1 MQGAKLMIYLGIDTS
16 NSPLSL
22 ALIEDGRVLIEET
35 SNLKINHSL
44 TAMPAIEEMM
54 KKAKITPAELTHIAV
69 AEGPGSYT
77 GVRIGLTIAKTL
89 AWSLKIPLHLVS
101 SLKVLAANE
110 QGFEGL
116 VCPIMDARRGT
127 AFIGLYEGIGLA
139 SVLADQHS
147 DVKEFLLKIKE
158 LNRPVLF
165 TGVDVKLHEEL
176 ITEVLGV
183 EAQWSEVSNRLPR
196 ASNLIMLAQKSEES
210 AVHHAVPEYRRITEA
225 EANYNKAQE
234 GKSL

>member
-1 MQGAKLMIYLGIDTS
+1 MIYLGIDTS
-16 NSPLSL
+16 NSPLSI
-22 ALIEDGRVLIEET
+22 ALIEDERILIEET

-54 KKAKITPAELTHIAV
+54 KKAKITPADLTHIAV

-101 SLKVLAANE
+101 SLKVLAANG

-127 AFIGLYEGIGLA
+127 AFIGLYEGVGLIP
-139 SVLADQHS
+139 VFADQHS
-147 DVKEFLLKIKE
+147 EVKEFLLKIKE

-165 TGVDVKLHEEL
+165 TGVDAKLHEAL
-176 ITEVLGV
+176 ITEVLG
-183 EAQWSEVSNRLPR
+183 EQAQWSEVSNRLPR
-196 ASNLIMLAQKSEES
+196 ASNLIVLAQKSEKS

-225 EANYNKAQE
+225 EANYNKTQE
-234 GKSL
+234 GKSV

>member
-22 ALIEDGRVLIEET
+22 ALVEDGRVLIEET

-54 KKAKITPAELTHIAV
+54 KKAKVAPADLTHIAV

-89 AWSLKIPLHLVS
+89 AWSLKIPLYLVS
-101 SLKVLAANE
+101 SLKVLAANGK
-110 QGFEGL
+110 GFDGL

-127 AFIGLYEGIGLA
+127 AFIGLYEGL
-139 SVLADQHS
+139 SLNTVFADRHS
-147 DVKEFLLKIKE
+147 DVREFLLKIKE
-158 LNRPVLF
+158 FNRPVLF
-165 TGVDVKLHEEL
+165 TGVDAELHQVL
-176 ITEVLGV
+176 IKEVLG
-183 EAQWSEVSNRLPR
+183 EQAQWSEVSNRLPR
-196 ASNLIMLAQKSEES
+196 ASNLILLAQESKES

-234 GKSL
+234 GKAL

>member
-1 MQGAKLMIYLGIDTS
+1 MLAVGQL
-16 NSPLSL
+16 LSACMKAL
-22 ALIEDGRVLIEET
+22 A
-35 SNLKINHSL
+35 
-44 TAMPAIEEMM
+44 
-54 KKAKITPAELTHIAV
+54 
-69 AEGPGSYT
+69 
-77 GVRIGLTIAKTL
+77 
-89 AWSLKIPLHLVS
+89 
-101 SLKVLAANE
+101 
-110 QGFEGL
+110 
-116 VCPIMDARRGT
+116 
-127 AFIGLYEGIGLA
+127 LA

-183 EAQWSEVSNRLPR
+183 QAQWSGVSNRLPR

-210 AVHHAVPEYRRITEA
+210 SVHHAVPEYRRITEA